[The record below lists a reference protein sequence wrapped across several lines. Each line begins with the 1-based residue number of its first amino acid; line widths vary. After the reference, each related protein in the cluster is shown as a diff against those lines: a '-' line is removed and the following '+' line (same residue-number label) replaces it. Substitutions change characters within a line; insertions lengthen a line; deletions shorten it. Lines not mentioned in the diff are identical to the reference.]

1 VKTRTIGRLDV
12 MPSNEKNGG
21 GKMRHRQ
28 RLYLVCV
35 LLTACGAAA
44 VASSH
49 GRAQD
54 FPAKPMRM
62 IAAMPAGGG
71 GDLTARWLAER
82 LQAIL
87 KQNVIVE
94 NVAGAGGNI
103 AATTVAKASG
113 DGYTIFFASDPI
125 FSVNPFLYQ
134 KVGFDPVRDFAPVAL
149 VANTSRTLLVHPS
162 FPASTVAELVT
173 MAKARPGTLNFG
185 SGGSGTSLHLAGE
198 LLKSTA
204 AIDIAH
210 VPYRGAAPALTA
222 LMGGTEIH
230 MLFDSTATSIGHIRS
245 GRIKGLAIASRT
257 RSPALAE
264 LPTFGESGMPGF
276 EVGVAHGVL
285 VPASTSASTVAT
297 LNRAINIA
305 LADADYKK
313 QMSDLGVVVVGG
325 TAEQFRV
332 YLAAE
337 RKRWGEI
344 IQRQGIKLN

>member
-1 VKTRTIGRLDV
+1 
-12 MPSNEKNGG
+12 
-21 GKMRHRQ
+21 MRQ
-28 RLYLVCV
+28 LQKLYRVCT
-35 LLTACGAAA
+35 LAIACAAA
-44 VASSH
+44 
-49 GRAQD
+49 GTTCAQD

-87 KQNVIVE
+87 RQNVIVE

-103 AATTVAKASG
+103 AAITVAKAPG

-162 FPASTVAELVT
+162 FAASTVAELVT

-210 VPYRGAAPALTA
+210 VPYRGAAPALAA
-222 LMGGTEIH
+222 LMGGSEIH

-257 RSPALAE
+257 RSPALPE

-285 VPASTSASTVAT
+285 VPASTNAATVVT
-297 LNRAINIA
+297 LNRAINTA
-305 LADADYKK
+305 LEDTAYKK
-313 QMSDLGVVVVGG
+313 QMADLGVVVVGG
-325 TAEQFRV
+325 TPEQFGA
-332 YLAAE
+332 YLSAE

-344 IQRQGIKLN
+344 IQKQGIKLN

>member
-1 VKTRTIGRLDV
+1 
-12 MPSNEKNGG
+12 
-21 GKMRHRQ
+21 MRQ
-28 RLYLVCV
+28 LQKLYRVCT
-35 LLTACGAAA
+35 LAIACAAA
-44 VASSH
+44 
-49 GRAQD
+49 GTTCAQD

-87 KQNVIVE
+87 RQNVIVE

-103 AATTVAKASG
+103 AAITVAKAPG

-162 FPASTVAELVT
+162 FAASTVAELVT

-210 VPYRGAAPALTA
+210 VPYRGAAPALAA
-222 LMGGTEIH
+222 LMGGSEIH

-245 GRIKGLAIASRT
+245 GRIKGLAIASRA
-257 RSPALAE
+257 RSPALPE

-285 VPASTSASTVAT
+285 VPASTNAATVVT
-297 LNRAINIA
+297 LNRAINTA
-305 LADADYKK
+305 LEDTAYKK
-313 QMSDLGVVVVGG
+313 QMADLGVVVVGG
-325 TAEQFRV
+325 TPEQFGA
-332 YLAAE
+332 YLSAE

-344 IQRQGIKLN
+344 IQKQGIKLN